1 MIPFNKPPATKN
13 EIIYL
18 SNAIKNSQLSG
29 DGDFTKKCHNW
40 LETNLGTK
48 KALLTHSCTAA
59 LEMAAILSD
68 IQPGDEIIMPA
79 YTFVSTANAFVL
91 RGGIPVFVDI
101 RPDTQNIDET
111 KIEAAISSRTKAIVP
126 VHYAGVPCE
135 MDTIM
140 TLAKKYNLLVI
151 EDAAQAIMSKYK
163 NKYAGAIGHM
173 AALSFHAT
181 KNIVCGEGGALLIND
196 DRFIERAEIIREKGT
211 NRKKFLRGEI
221 DKYSWVDI
229 GSSYLP
235 SELSAS
241 MLLSQLESAQEI
253 TINRLRSW
261 NLYKNLLKESNAVF
275 RLQKEHNEI
284 THNAHMFFIMI
295 DENKRQQ
302 LIDSLSIKGI
312 KTAFHYICLSN
323 STNMTKKCKIS
334 GELVHSEIAEK
345 CLLRLPMFYGIT
357 DNEIKKVVTEINNF
371 IGTL

>member
-1 MIPFNKPPATKN
+1 MIPFNKPPVTKN

-18 SNAIKNSQLSG
+18 TDAIKNAHLSG
-29 DGDFTKKCHNW
+29 DGEYTKKCHLW
-40 LETNLGTK
+40 LETNLGVK

-59 LEMAAILSD
+59 LEMAAILVN

-101 RPDTQNIDET
+101 KPDTQNIDET
-111 KIEAAISSRTKAIVP
+111 KIEAAITPRTKAIVP

-135 MDTIM
+135 MDRIM
-140 TLAKKYNLLVI
+140 ELAKKYNLFVI

-163 NKYAGAIGHM
+163 NKYAGSMGHM

-196 DRFIERAEIIREKGT
+196 ERFIERAEIIREKGT
-211 NRKKFLRGEI
+211 NRRKFLRGEI

-235 SELSAS
+235 SELTAA

-253 TINRLRSW
+253 TTDRLKSW
-261 NLYKNLLKESNAVF
+261 KLYKELLKASNNHF
-275 RLQKEHNEI
+275 RLQGEVEG
-284 THNAHMFFIMI
+284 TSHNAHMFYIMLN
-295 DENKRQQ
+295 ENKRQA
-302 LIDSLSIKGI
+302 LIDFLINKKI
-312 KTAFHYICLSN
+312 KTAFHYICLS
-323 STNMTKKCKIS
+323 SSPDMSKKCKIS
-334 GELVHSEIAEK
+334 GEMYYSQVAEK
-345 CLLRLPMFYGIT
+345 CLLRLPMFYGLSE
-357 DNEIKKVVTEINNF
+357 NEIKKVAAEIHKAN
-371 IGTL
+371 L